1 MTRDQPRLADYLVH
15 ITEAIERIA
24 RYTKGMNEAAFLNN
38 ELVQDAVIRN
48 LEIIGEASNKIEKNY
63 PDFSNKHP
71 EIPFP
76 FAYQMRNVLA
86 HGYFKVDL
94 KIVWRTI
101 YRDLPLLYS
110 KLRVFINQPSND
122 DSRFNP

>member
-1 MTRDQPRLADYLVH
+1 MH
-15 ITEAIERIA
+15 ITKAIERIA
-24 RYTKGMNEAAFLNN
+24 RYTKGMDEAAFLNN

-63 PDFSNKHP
+63 PDFSKKHP
-71 EIPFP
+71 EIPLS
-76 FAYQMRNVLA
+76 FAYQMRNALA

-101 YRDLPLLYS
+101 YSDIPTLYS
-110 KLRVFINQPSND
+110 KLIVFVNQPITD
-122 DSRFNP
+122 DSGFTP

>member
-48 LEIIGEASNKIEKNY
+48 LKISILNIVHIGQ
-63 PDFSNKHP
+63 
-71 EIPFP
+71 IP
-76 FAYQMRNVLA
+76 AVKSTHA
-86 HGYFKVDL
+86 A
-94 KIVWRTI
+94 I
-101 YRDLPLLYS
+101 S
-110 KLRVFINQPSND
+110 CA
-122 DSRFNP
+122 